1 MLNILNYIPETILLI
16 TTLISSLFLIKITI
30 NSKNIRVLNIVFMT
44 GIFICAASL
53 IQEIIIHPQDLI
65 KNIFK
70 FYFLLAATYY
80 IFTYSKRFHA
90 LERLCLLS
98 TCIGLFIIISTTDAF
113 ILFSAFALCIISTYG
128 LALTR
133 EHHSK
138 DTAMLTSLLLIIC
151 ILHGIHPF
159 MASMVLFL
167 TTTFFYLRTTNK
179 DIEAFC
185 VTLLV
190 PANIYILLRELMT
203 TSTPLQI
210 ERTLMAVGIFL
221 ILVPPVLL
229 LAESNKTKNMAK
241 FVMFYVG
248 TIIFLMG
255 SGTLDIKSSA
265 IMMTLFLVFIY
276 SPISNPL
283 AIIGL
288 AMLPPTTTFI
298 IKLPLFW
305 APFKS
310 SAIAQ
315 IVIVSVAT
323 LAMSI
328 FAAKELYR
336 FHTSINKG
344 KFIPFPTPF
353 KIISIAV
360 IIISVIYFS
369 YINQTLESAIMA
381 LGK

>member
-1 MLNILNYIPETILLI
+1 MLNILSYIPETILLI
-16 TTLISSLFLIKITI
+16 TTLICSLFLIKKTT
-30 NSKNIRVLNIVFMT
+30 SHKSTRVLNILFTT
-44 GIFICAASL
+44 GIIICAASL
-53 IQEIIIHPQDLI
+53 VQEVMVHPQDLI

-80 IFTYSKRFHA
+80 MFTYSKRFHA
-90 LERLCLLS
+90 IECLCLLS
-98 TCIGLFIIISTTDAF
+98 TCIGLFMIISTTDSF
-113 ILFSAFALCIISTYG
+113 ILLSAFALCIISAYG

-133 EHHSK
+133 EHPSK

-151 ILHGIHPF
+151 ILYGIHPF
-159 MASMVLFL
+159 MASMVLL
-167 TTTFFYLRTTNK
+167 LATTFFYLRTTNR

-185 VTLLV
+185 VTLLIPINV
-190 PANIYILLRELMT
+190 YILLRQLMT
-203 TSTPLQI
+203 ATDPLQI
-210 ERTLMAVGIFL
+210 ERSLIAVGIL
-221 ILVPPVLL
+221 LMLSSPILL

-241 FVMFYVG
+241 FAIFYVG
-248 TIIFLMG
+248 TVIFLMG
-255 SGTLDIKSSA
+255 SGTLDIKASA
-265 IMMTLFLVFIY
+265 IIMTLFLVFIY
-276 SPISNPL
+276 SPIANPL

-288 AMLPPTTTFI
+288 AMLPPATTFI

-310 SAIAQ
+310 AAITQ
-315 IVIVSVAT
+315 IVLISVAT

-336 FHTSINKG
+336 FHTSNKG
-344 KFIPFPTPF
+344 KLIPFPVPF

-369 YINQTLESAIMA
+369 YINQTLEYAIRA